1 MPYEF
6 SPGDRVCLTP
16 AGIAM
21 YGGVARWIP
30 EAQGGGTV
38 GTLLVAADRPHK
50 PGASPRPYYVRWD
63 NGAENSY
70 REDDL
75 ERAEDEATDP
85 VQEPEEASNV
95 IQVRWGSGS
104 R

>member
-6 SPGDRVCLTP
+6 APGDRVRLTP
-16 AGIAM
+16 AGIAL

-30 EAQGGGTV
+30 EAQGGGTA
-38 GTLLVAADRPHK
+38 GTVLVAAERPCK
-50 PGASPRPYYVRWD
+50 PGASPRPYYVAWD

-70 REDDL
+70 REEDL
-75 ERAEDEATDP
+75 ERAEDEDSAS
-85 VQEPEEASNV
+85 EPDEEAPNV

-104 R
+104 S